1 MDNRFKRNI
10 GALTEEECLILNS
23 KKVFVAGCG
32 GLGGYIIEY
41 LTRLGIGEIIA
52 CDGDSFDETNL
63 NRQLLST
70 EANLGK
76 NKALAAKERA
86 KSINSSINFTS
97 VTEFVTEANAEALI
111 KGCDVVVDALDN
123 IEGRKVLSTFCNK
136 LSIPMVH
143 GAIDGWFAQVSVIL
157 PGSKTIDNLYGD
169 ENTETKKSTLS
180 FVPAMCASLEVSE
193 VVKLL
198 LGKEGSLQGKTLF
211 ADLLENEYNIFD
223 I

>member
-97 VTEFVTEANAEALI
+97 VL
-111 KGCDVVVDALDN
+111 
-123 IEGRKVLSTFCNK
+123 
-136 LSIPMVH
+136 
-143 GAIDGWFAQVSVIL
+143 
-157 PGSKTIDNLYGD
+157 
-169 ENTETKKSTLS
+169 KS
-180 FVPAMCASLEVSE
+180 
-193 VVKLL
+193 
-198 LGKEGSLQGKTLF
+198 
-211 ADLLENEYNIFD
+211 
-223 I
+223 